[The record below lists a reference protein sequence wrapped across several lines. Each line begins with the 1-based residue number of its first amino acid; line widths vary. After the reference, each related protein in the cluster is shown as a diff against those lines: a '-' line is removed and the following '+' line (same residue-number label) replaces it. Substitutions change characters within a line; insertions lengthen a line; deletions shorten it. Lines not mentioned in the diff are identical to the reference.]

1 MTNFQRIFTIVKSVI
16 LIILALLTM
25 FSPSVGYYV
34 LLMILNITLLIYGIR
49 LLIYYFSLARFKV
62 GGLWTLY
69 KSIIIIDLSLLLMS
83 IQWAPQKLV
92 MIVLILL
99 LAFEGVVF
107 IMKAMKSKTLDS
119 EKWKSQL
126 FLGIILFIIAIICI
140 VTIKST
146 QFATILYSLAI
157 IVSAVSDI
165 ISVAKRSEIV
175 YIG

>member
-1 MTNFQRIFTIVKSVI
+1 MTNYQRIFTIIKSVI
-16 LIILALLTM
+16 LIILALLTIL
-25 FSPSVGYYV
+25 SPSVGYYV
-34 LLMILNITLLIYGIR
+34 LLFILNAALLIYGIR

-69 KSIIIIDLSLLLMS
+69 KSIIIIDLSLLLLS

-99 LAFEGVVF
+99 LAFDGVVF
-107 IMKAMKSKTLDS
+107 VMKAMKSKKLDS
-119 EKWKSQL
+119 SKWKSQL
-126 FLGIILFIIAIICI
+126 LLGISLFVIAIICI

-146 QFATILYSLAI
+146 QFASILYSLAI

-165 ISVAKRSEIV
+165 INATKRSEII